1 MKLAKNIFFKLSCI
15 VFTLLA
21 IISCGDK
28 KTDWRVTY
36 INKDK
41 NPFGTYVLYEELET
55 LFPNEEK
62 IELKK
67 NPYDYFD
74 GEYDYETETYKTSGN
89 YICIDRYMFTIDEEA
104 SDEILNFV
112 SHGNSAFIAANAFS
126 DTFKDSLGFYVE
138 NEVAM
143 YEMVNKVQHTKATL
157 SFTNN
162 ELEDTYQL
170 EKNILESHFS
180 AIDSSKTTVLG
191 HQTINGEKQTNFIKV
206 KYHNGYFYLHT
217 QPISFT
223 NFHVLNNQQYAA
235 NVFSFLPSDKLFWD
249 PHTRYRKDSDDY
261 NKTSSLSYFLSKP
274 ELRWAF
280 ILAILSLVLFVLF
293 NARRKQRIIPIIK
306 PLKNTTVDFTHTI
319 GNLYYQQNNHKDI
332 IHRKIVFFLERIRT
346 QYYLDTQ
353 NLNQEFIEKLS
364 TKSSKPV
371 GEVKLLINTI
381 MRLNNNHL
389 STEDDLLRLNQLI
402 EKFLSK

>member
-1 MKLAKNIFFKLSCI
+1 MKITKNIFFKFSCI
-15 VFTLLA
+15 VFTLLTA
-21 IISCGDK
+21 ISCGKK

-36 INKDK
+36 RNNDK
-41 NPFGTYVLYEELET
+41 NPFGTYILYEELGT
-55 LFPNEEK
+55 LFPNQEK

-74 GEYDYETETYKTSGN
+74 DQYDYETDTYKTSGN
-89 YICIDRYMFTIDEEA
+89 YVCIDRYMFTIDEEA
-104 SDEILNFV
+104 SEEILNFV
-112 SHGNSAFIAANAFS
+112 SHGNTAFIAANAFS
-126 DTFKDSLGFYVE
+126 DTFKDSLGFDLN
-138 NEVAM
+138 NEVTR
-143 YEMVNKVQHTKATL
+143 YQLVNQVQNTKATL
-157 SFTNN
+157 SFTNKD
-162 ELEDTYQL
+162 LEDTFKL
-170 EKNILESHFS
+170 KKNILESHFS
-180 AIDSSKTTVLG
+180 KIDSSKSTVLG
-191 HQTINGEKQTNFIKV
+191 YQTINGEKQTNFIKV
-206 KYHNGYFYLHT
+206 KHYKGYFYLHT

-235 NVFSFLPSDKLFWD
+235 NVLSYLPNDKLFWD
-249 PHTRYRKDSDDY
+249 PHARYRKDSDEY
-261 NKTSSLSYFLSKP
+261 NKKSSLSYFLSKK

-364 TKSSKPV
+364 TKSGKPI